1 MRFRI
6 RPRFKF
12 KLRSKGV
19 AEQDIITMV
28 CILAAYLVLLIFV
41 LPQVLSMILNNFSLF
56 SAEVVSRDLSSL
68 ISASGIATDRIKI
81 TYQPSQSADYNLDIR
96 ERFVK
101 VGLLKPAENSGASAN
116 QARQVSEESETKIA
130 IDASGQFEA
139 VKSFTI
145 EKSRTNGKSIF
156 DITAK

>member
-1 MRFRI
+1 MGFRI

-12 KLRSKGV
+12 KIKSRKGV

-41 LPQVLSMILNNFSLF
+41 LPQVLGMILNNFSLF

-81 TYQPSQSADYNLDIR
+81 TYQPSQSAEYNLDIR

-101 VGLLKPAENSGASAN
+101 VGLLKPAEKNDGP
-116 QARQVSEESETKIA
+116 RKVLEEAETKIA
-130 IDASGQFEA
+130 IDVSGKFEA